1 MMMLEKNSDA
11 SSSSSS
17 VGYKG
22 KVPNL
27 MKKNL
32 LQASVLAAGLFLIS
46 VPVVAHHGD
55 AGRYDE
61 TPFIVTGAVVEIK
74 LTNPHSILVF
84 DVTDANGKIVRWQA
98 EMGGG
103 NQLTRQFGWNK
114 DMPKIGE
121 KITLNGRKVKSGAP
135 YMNMT
140 EKAQIVLTDSGK
152 EIFRTP
158 NFGQPP
164 PPAPAY
170 P

>member
-1 MMMLEKNSDA
+1 MNNRSLCA
-11 SSSSSS
+11 
-17 VGYKG
+17 
-22 KVPNL
+22 
-27 MKKNL
+27 
-32 LQASVLAAGLFLIS
+32 AVLAIGLCVTAAPI
-46 VPVVAHHGD
+46 VAHHGD

-61 TPFIVTGAVVEIK
+61 TPFIITGTVAEIK

-84 DVTDANGKIVRWQA
+84 DVTDSSGKVVRWQA

-103 NQLTRQFGWNK
+103 NQLTKQFGWSK

-121 KITLNGRKVKSGAP
+121 KVTLNGRKVKSGAP

-152 EIFRTP
+152 EIFRTM
-158 NFGQPP
+158 NFGE
-164 PPAPAY
+164 PAPAAK

>member
-1 MMMLEKNSDA
+1 MNNRSLCA
-11 SSSSSS
+11 
-17 VGYKG
+17 
-22 KVPNL
+22 
-27 MKKNL
+27 
-32 LQASVLAAGLFLIS
+32 AVLATGLFLMAAPI
-46 VPVVAHHGD
+46 VAHHGD

-61 TPFIVTGAVVEIK
+61 TPFIVTGTVAEIK

-84 DVTDANGKIVRWQA
+84 DVTDSSGKVVRWQA

-103 NQLTRQFGWNK
+103 NQLTKQFGWSK

-121 KITLNGRKVKSGAP
+121 KVTLNGRKVKSGAP

-152 EIFRTP
+152 EIFRTM
-158 NFGQPP
+158 NFGE
-164 PPAPAY
+164 PAPAAK